1 MTKKFVGFGEVML
14 RLSPDGYLRFPQAKS
29 FDVNY
34 TGAEANVAVS
44 LAYMGVPAAVV
55 TKIPDNDI
63 GRCAKRNLSTFD
75 VNTDYMFFGGER
87 LGVYY
92 CEKGASQR
100 PSKVIYDRKHSA
112 IAEASPEDFD
122 WDSIFENASWFH
134 FTGISAAL
142 SDNTA
147 RICMDACKSAKAHGV
162 TVSCDLNYRKNLWTT
177 EKAQS
182 VLVPMMRY
190 VDVLIANEEDS
201 EKALGIKVGNTDVNS
216 GKLDIED
223 YKALT
228 HILRETYGFDKV
240 AITLRESISASVNN
254 WSAML
259 YAGDECYFSKKYN
272 INIVDRV
279 GGGDSFAAGL
289 IFSMMN
295 GWDNQK
301 TVEFAAAASCLKHTI
316 EQDFNLVSVEEVLS
330 LVNGNGSGR
339 VQR

>member
-1 MTKKFVGFGEVML
+1 ML
-14 RLSPDGYLRFPQAKS
+14 RLSPEGFLRFSQANS
-29 FDVNY
+29 FNANY

-44 LAYMGVPAAVV
+44 LAYMGIPAAIV
-55 TKIPDNDI
+55 TKLPNNDI
-63 GRCAKRNLSTFD
+63 GLCAKHTLSTFE
-75 VNTDYMFFGGER
+75 VNTDYIIYGGDR

-100 PSKVIYDRKHSA
+100 PSKVIYDRKYSA

-122 WDSIFENASWFH
+122 WDRIFENASWFH

-177 EKAQS
+177 EKAQN
-182 VLVPMMRY
+182 VLVPMMPY
-190 VDVLIANEEDS
+190 VNVLIANEEDS
-201 EKALGIKVGNTDVNS
+201 EKALGIKAGSTDVNS
-216 GKLDIED
+216 GKLDID
-223 YKALT
+223 GYKSLARMLQ
-228 HILRETYGFDKV
+228 ESYGFDKV

-259 YAGDECYFSKKYN
+259 YADNEFYFSKKYS

-279 GGGDSFAAGL
+279 GGGDSFSAGL
-289 IFSMMN
+289 IFSMMK
-295 GWDNQK
+295 GWDNHK
-301 TVEFAAAASCLKHTI
+301 IVEFAAAASCLKHTI
-316 EQDFNLVSVEEVLS
+316 EQDFNLVSEEEILN
-330 LVNGNGSGR
+330 LVNGNESGR

>member
-1 MTKKFVGFGEVML
+1 ML
-14 RLSPDGYLRFPQAKS
+14 RLSPDGFLRFPQAKS

-55 TKIPDNDI
+55 TKVPDNDI
-63 GRCAKRNLSTFD
+63 GRCAKRNLSAFD
-75 VNTDYMFFGGER
+75 VDTDYMLFGGER

-122 WDSIFENASWFH
+122 WGSIFENASWFH

-147 RICMDACKSAKAHGV
+147 HICMDACKSAKAHGV

-182 VLVPMMRY
+182 VLVPMMPY

-216 GKLDIED
+216 GKLDIEG
-223 YKALT
+223 YKALA

-301 TVEFAAAASCLKHTI
+301 SVEFAAAASCLKHTI